1 MRILENLSTCTMQ
14 RINWGLFS
22 RAHCYTWQAQE
33 NGKSG
38 NEAFS
43 IHHSTCTQSTV
54 CTHIKSYILCVTF
67 THNDTFTQSFT
78 ALNSQWSSLF
88 TCVVMFSKSNP
99 IKSGGL
105 NPRPSGSFL
114 RVCGLWRT
122 EAWAPSRKLRWHYLL
137 SCVGGRELMIARQQ
151 SYYLQHQARVM
162 LPIYTTTLSVFIIH
176 ISCGILAWKGVI
188 SFMVEGRLW
197 LALRS
202 QGLQQDGLGGMA
214 FVDSKHQN
222 SLHKQGRNISPENVM
237 LGLL

>member
-1 MRILENLSTCTMQ
+1 MEFPVYL
-14 RINWGLFS
+14 
-22 RAHCYTWQAQE
+22 
-33 NGKSG
+33 
-38 NEAFS
+38 
-43 IHHSTCTQSTV
+43 
-54 CTHIKSYILCVTF
+54 
-67 THNDTFTQSFT
+67 
-78 ALNSQWSSLF
+78 
-88 TCVVMFSKSNP
+88 FSKSNP

-151 SYYLQHQARVM
+151 CHYLQHQAPVM

-188 SFMVEGRLW
+188 SFMVEGRLR

-202 QGLQQDGLGGMA
+202 QGLQQDGVGGGFSGFKA
-214 FVDSKHQN
+214 SKQPAQTEKKYFPWECNAQSSVLTQN
-222 SLHKQGRNISPENVM
+222 MQLYTNLKSEN
-237 LGLL
+237 LILKIL